1 LLQGS
6 RIATR
11 ISEVRNEI
19 RQIMNSSNSNV
30 LIILSEWVERE
41 LSDELND
48 FKERIDHLNVKSTDF
63 YNELSLKAK
72 YKYVFIIYAFNN
84 SEELVTRCQELDNVL
99 QDGGYFYIYNEQE
112 DISKYSAVHFLNRF
126 NLDIKEVNYL
136 TLRLRRRFNHIMVAR
151 YFNIEP
157 DYKKDVRFNFL
168 NNLFLY
174 QRFNITNFTPL
185 QNVIRQ
191 FFEKNYQIIKRESDS
206 VILKKHWQR

>member
-1 LLQGS
+1 
-6 RIATR
+6 
-11 ISEVRNEI
+11 
-19 RQIMNSSNSNV
+19 MNSSNSNV

-99 QDGGYFYIYNEQE
+99 QGGGYLYIYNEQE

-126 NLDIKEVNYL
+126 NLNIKEVNYL
-136 TLRLRRRFNHIMVAR
+136 ILRLRRRFNHIMVAR

-174 QRFNITNFTPL
+174 QRFHITNFTPL

>member
-11 ISEVRNEI
+11 ISEIKNEI
-19 RQIMNSSNSNV
+19 RKIGNSSNSNV
-30 LIILSEWVERE
+30 LIISSEWVERE

-48 FKERIDHLNVKSTDF
+48 FNESIDHLNVKSRDF
-63 YNELSLKAK
+63 YKELSLKSK

-84 SEELVTRCQELDNVL
+84 SAELVTRCQELDNVL

-126 NLDIKEVNYL
+126 NLNIKEVNYL

-157 DYKKDVRFNFL
+157 DYKKDVRFNLL

-191 FFEKNYQIIKRESDS
+191 FFDKNYKIIKRESDT
-206 VILKKHWQR
+206 VILKKHW

>member
-1 LLQGS
+1 MLQGS

-11 ISEVRNEI
+11 ISEIKNEI
-19 RQIMNSSNSNV
+19 RKIGNSSNSNV
-30 LIILSEWVERE
+30 LIISSEWVERE

-48 FKERIDHLNVKSTDF
+48 FNESIDHLNVKSRDF
-63 YNELSLKAK
+63 YKELSLKSK

-84 SEELVTRCQELDNVL
+84 SAELVTRCQELDNVL

-126 NLDIKEVNYL
+126 NLNIKEVNYL

-191 FFEKNYQIIKRESDS
+191 FFDKNYKIIKRESDT
-206 VILKKHWQR
+206 VILKKHW